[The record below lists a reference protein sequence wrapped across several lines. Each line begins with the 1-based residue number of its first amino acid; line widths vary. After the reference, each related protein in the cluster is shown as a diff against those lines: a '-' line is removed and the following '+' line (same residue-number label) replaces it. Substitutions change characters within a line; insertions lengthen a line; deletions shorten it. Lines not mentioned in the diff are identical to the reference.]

1 MAYEWNFGPVLA
13 SLPQLAEGALFTL
26 KLVVSSLC
34 IAVPFGT
41 ILGILRYQ
49 RVPVLSAVAAVYIDL
64 FRSSVMLVLICWC
77 YYALPI
83 LIGVNLST
91 FAACTLAI
99 GLQMSAFMAEVVR
112 GGIQSISP
120 GQWEASRAL
129 GMGPNKS
136 LRYIILPQA
145 FRRMV
150 PVFFLIL
157 IELIKNTA
165 LAGVVTYP
173 EIFYQ
178 ASTIAS
184 VSYRPIETF
193 TLVGG
198 MYFTIIFI
206 LSRIAQYTQRRLAV
220 SSGARS

>member
-1 MAYEWNFGPVLA
+1 MAYDWNFGPALA
-13 SLPQLAEGALFTL
+13 SFPQLALGAVFTL
-26 KLVVSSLC
+26 KLVLASLC
-34 IAVPFGT
+34 IAVPVGV
-41 ILGILRYQ
+41 ILGILRHQ
-49 RVPVLSAVAAVYIDL
+49 RIPVLSVLAVVYIDM

-91 FAACTLAI
+91 FTACTLAI
-99 GLQMSAFMAEVVR
+99 GVQMSAFMAEIVR
-112 GGIQSISP
+112 GGIQSISA

-129 GMGPNKS
+129 GMGRGKC

-145 FRRMV
+145 FRRMM
-150 PVFFLIL
+150 PVFFLLL

-178 ASTIAS
+178 ASTVAAS
-184 VSYRPIETF
+184 NYRPIETF
-193 TLVGG
+193 TLVGA
-198 MYFTIIFI
+198 MYFVIIFI
-206 LSRIAQYTQRRLAV
+206 ISRASQFMQHRLAA
-220 SSGARS
+220 SSGI